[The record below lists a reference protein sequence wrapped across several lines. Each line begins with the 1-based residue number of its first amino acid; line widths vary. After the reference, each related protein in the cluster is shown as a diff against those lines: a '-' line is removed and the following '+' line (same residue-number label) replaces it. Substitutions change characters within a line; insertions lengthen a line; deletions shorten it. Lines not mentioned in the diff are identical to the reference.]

1 LDRSYFVFINRHGFV
16 SHADDVEKSY
26 SGQERQAVIK
36 IKSAEQITRKKR
48 QVHRLVA
55 IRQTPPTLIE
65 RQELF

>member
-1 LDRSYFVFINRHGFV
+1 LDRGYFVFINRHGSV
-16 SHADDVEKSY
+16 SDADDVEKSY

-36 IKSAEQITRKKR
+36 IESTEQITRKKR